1 MAQSRAARTKATVV
15 ATRRQDHRI
24 GAMWLPI
31 RYKIIVPFTVL
42 LVFVGVIGSG
52 VAAARLTDGATAE
65 SDANPLHSSLLANQ
79 AVAQIEAARLAE
91 LRLATDTVGVP
102 ESLAAGDVAG
112 LAALLTPIAVNI
124 PTASVQ
130 LRVLDL
136 GGREVFRIH
145 STGAGGAQVDVTE
158 GSVFAAEPT
167 VLKCLCT
174 ISGDR
179 LLLLSSQ
186 AVQPVLYWVGSVRT
200 SVGRI
205 VGAVLVGQAL
215 AQI

>member
-52 VAAARLTDGATAE
+52 VATARLNDAARAE
-65 SDANPLHSSLLANQ
+65 FNANLLHSSLLANQ
-79 AVAQIEAARLAE
+79 AVAQTEAARLAE

-102 ESLAAGDVAG
+102 ESLVAGDLPG
-112 LAALLTPIAVNI
+112 LTRLLTPIAANI
-124 PTASVQ
+124 TTASIQ

-136 GGREVFRIH
+136 TGKEVLRIH
-145 STGAGGAQVDVTE
+145 STHSGQPKVDVTE
-158 GSVFAAEPT
+158 GSVFRGEPT
-167 VLKCLCT
+167 VIKVLAGEPDPVA
-174 ISGDR
+174 GDR
-179 LLLLSSQ
+179 RLFLASQ
-186 AVQPVLYWVGSVRT
+186 GVQ
-200 SVGRI
+200 
-205 VGAVLVGQAL
+205 
-215 AQI
+215 